1 MTSFAAVERE
11 IDDAI
16 GAGVFPGAVLLVRDA
31 ERAFYLRA
39 FGSRRL
45 LPEPVPMHEETLFD
59 VSSLTKPMATTSAIL
74 TLVRDGRF
82 DLDERVARLFPA
94 FGVHGKATVTYRQ
107 LLSHAS
113 GLRAWRPFF
122 EEIRNLDA
130 HGRVNFL
137 GSTAAK
143 QYVIEAIEK
152 EQLEVAA
159 GTRAI
164 YSDLGFV
171 MLGAAVEAITGMT
184 LDRYCRT
191 HVFTPLGL
199 SRTRFRRGDVATIRT
214 IPRRGELSELS
225 LRPPEAETI
234 AATEVCPW
242 RGEVLCGVVH
252 DDNCYAMG
260 GVAGHAGLFSTARDI
275 DRFLVHLRDCYFDRA
290 TAGLV
295 PSAVLREFWS
305 PARTAP
311 ESTWCLGWDTPSPLG
326 SSAGCFFPYHSVGH
340 LGFTGVSMWLDL
352 ERERHVVLLTNRVH
366 PSRHNDAI
374 RAFRPVL
381 HDLVHAAL
389 R

>member
-1 MTSFAAVERE
+1 MPFAAVERE

-39 FGSRRL
+39 FGSRTL

-59 VSSLTKPMATTSAIL
+59 VSSLTKPLATTAAIQ

-82 DLDERVARLFPA
+82 DVDERVGRLFPT
-94 FGVHGKATVTYRQ
+94 FGVHGKAPITYRQ

-122 EEIRNLDA
+122 EEIRAFDA
-130 HGRVNFL
+130 HEKVNFL
-137 GSTAAK
+137 GSSAAK
-143 QYVIEAIEK
+143 QYVVEEIEK
-152 EQLEVAA
+152 ESLEAA
-159 GTRAI
+159 PGSRAI

-184 LDRYCRT
+184 LDRYCQT
-191 HVFTPLGL
+191 HVFDVLGL
-199 SRTRFRRGDVATIRT
+199 QRTRFR
-214 IPRRGELSELS
+214 PRPTH
-225 LRPPEAETI
+225 RPLETI
-234 AATEVCPW
+234 AATEQCAW

-275 DRFLVHLRDCYFDRA
+275 DRFLVHLRDCYLDRA
-290 TAGLV
+290 ADGMV
-295 PSAVLREFWS
+295 PASVLREFWS

-326 SSAGCFFPYHSVGH
+326 SSAGRFFPPHSVGH

-366 PSRHNDAI
+366 PTRLNDAI
-374 RAFRPVL
+374 KAFRPIL
-381 HDLVHAAL
+381 HDRVHAAL
-389 R
+389 S